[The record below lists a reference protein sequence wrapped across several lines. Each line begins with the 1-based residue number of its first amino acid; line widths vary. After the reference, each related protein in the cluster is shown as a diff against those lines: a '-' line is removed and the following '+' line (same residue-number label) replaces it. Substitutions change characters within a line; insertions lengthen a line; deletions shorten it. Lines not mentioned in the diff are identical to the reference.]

1 MEKFFFVLIP
11 VVVAIAIYSSG
22 YDNGAAS
29 KESLIDGY
37 HTENMEMEDKISLM
51 TDCINSLQEENS
63 SLVSIIES
71 TDSALDLAT
80 EPGFGYWPSYS
91 DLVDAHSEAKGAISA
106 YSPWHYSTNC
116 DF

>member
-1 MEKFFFVLIP
+1 
-11 VVVAIAIYSSG
+11 
-22 YDNGAAS
+22 
-29 KESLIDGY
+29 
-37 HTENMEMEDKISLM
+37 
-51 TDCINSLQEENS
+51 
-63 SLVSIIES
+63 LVSIIES